1 MEVAEQRNH
10 GDQALFDAAGRCA
23 KGNSLLRPVLLHY
36 AIARHVD
43 NGLQLLHI
51 PLGFG
56 EEALVLFSSWETA
69 RRYYLA
75 RRYFLSKV
83 FGAEWYTRTCSAGEL
98 VSLLLGPY
106 EGLEWVL
113 LDSQPGGGSATAGSS
128 SNMQADLISR
138 ERFLDQLLG

>member
-23 KGNSLLRPVLLHY
+23 RGNSLLRPAPLRY
-36 AIARHVD
+36 AIARHGD
-43 NGLQLLHI
+43 NGLQLLHV
-51 PLGFG
+51 PLRFG
-56 EEALVLFSSWETA
+56 EEALILFSSRETA

-75 RRYFLSKV
+75 RRYFLSRI

-106 EGLEWVL
+106 EGLKWVL
-113 LDSQPGGGSATAGSS
+113 LDPQPGARITAESA
-128 SNMQADLISR
+128 QASLMSR
-138 ERFLDQLLG
+138 ERFLNQLL